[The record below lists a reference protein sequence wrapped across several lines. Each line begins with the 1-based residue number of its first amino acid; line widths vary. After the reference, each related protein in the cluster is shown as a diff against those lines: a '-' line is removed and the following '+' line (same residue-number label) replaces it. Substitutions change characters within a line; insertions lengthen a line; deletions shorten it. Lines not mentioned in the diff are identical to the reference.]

1 MGAFFSVSNWD
12 DHNELLTEIQKGKVS
27 CKKSSSDAKDISG
40 ADLSGAKDLSG
51 ADLSG
56 ADLSRANLSGADLSG
71 ASNKNKANNTKNVK
85 VTDKPTLSNGDCFY
99 SAIYRASKERRE
111 VFDRIN
117 KDLGLES
124 PEEDAFITAFREK
137 VAKEVEADKL
147 PSSPETNTDV
157 YNTLSTTSSTEPD
170 NYKEMVKAYPSWFRD
185 EFGPGKTFGE
195 RPDFLKRLA
204 SHVRTA
210 QEWVSEIEV
219 NIVKRILESLHIHL
233 DITSV
238 TGETAVNTNTKRNL
252 KQGEDD
258 VLYLVNHGEAHYT
271 YLSFPIAGNSA
282 TNKPTNSKPAEANAN
297 AVTEDPKAE
306 AEEPKAEAEEPN
318 AKKQT
323 GGRVLGTYKNRES
336 SQRRTRKRRR
346 ATIKAN

>member
-27 CKKSSSDAKDISG
+27 CKKSS
-40 ADLSGAKDLSG
+40 SGAKDLSG

-157 YNTLSTTSSTEPD
+157 
-170 NYKEMVKAYPSWFRD
+170 
-185 EFGPGKTFGE
+185 
-195 RPDFLKRLA
+195 
-204 SHVRTA
+204 
-210 QEWVSEIEV
+210 
-219 NIVKRILESLHIHL
+219 
-233 DITSV
+233 
-238 TGETAVNTNTKRNL
+238 
-252 KQGEDD
+252 
-258 VLYLVNHGEAHYT
+258 
-271 YLSFPIAGNSA
+271 
-282 TNKPTNSKPAEANAN
+282 
-297 AVTEDPKAE
+297 
-306 AEEPKAEAEEPN
+306 
-318 AKKQT
+318 
-323 GGRVLGTYKNRES
+323 
-336 SQRRTRKRRR
+336 
-346 ATIKAN
+346 

>member
-170 NYKEMVKAYPSWFRD
+170 NYDKYIQND
-185 EFGPGKTFGE
+185 EISSLASNSLIGAEGECLWENHEILKHAGFPVFPGE
-195 RPDFLKRLA
+195 RDRFGWLTGYIQTK
-204 SHVRTA
+204 
-210 QEWVSEIEV
+210 
-219 NIVKRILESLHIHL
+219 KGIL
-233 DITSV
+233 V
-238 TGETAVNTNTKRNL
+238 FG
-252 KQGEDD
+252 
-258 VLYLVNHGEAHYT
+258 
-271 YLSFPIAGNSA
+271 
-282 TNKPTNSKPAEANAN
+282 
-297 AVTEDPKAE
+297 
-306 AEEPKAEAEEPN
+306 
-318 AKKQT
+318 
-323 GGRVLGTYKNRES
+323 
-336 SQRRTRKRRR
+336 
-346 ATIKAN
+346 